1 MATEAKTPKMVKIKL
16 PLTRTE
22 KNDEFVGVNGKTFQI
37 KRGVEVE
44 VPDYVVSVIKDSE
57 DMLSLSMAY
66 EEKAK
71 ENVE

>member
-1 MATEAKTPKMVKIKL
+1 MATEVTPKKVKIKL

>member
-1 MATEAKTPKMVKIKL
+1 MATEVKTPKKVKIKL